1 MDKISQWILVS
12 AVSTLISIVPIMLI
26 WNNVLVKVVD
36 GVSELNLIQ
45 AFFLVLMVRL
55 AIIEFDY

>member
-1 MDKISQWILVS
+1 MDKISQWTLVS

>member
-12 AVSTLISIVPIMLI
+12 AVSTLISIVPVMLI

-55 AIIEFDY
+55 TIIEFDY